1 MDNARMDRSYGNECY
16 SGSDVLRTSIMIA
29 IILWLLVLIFS
40 SMPNNSFYNR
50 CSDAFFS
57 PPEKDV
63 LGGMGSINSKT
74 VKSVD
79 DSEMFKRIDP
89 IPTPPPK
96 LNTKSNFDN
105 DLPNQETPIPTDG
118 TNYSDIAANMAL
130 ESGVVKQHN
139 QYVKQR
145 EKYTGT
151 ASFNPERSDSQDIVP
166 FVGLRKTS
174 YLTPKGESLLD
185 PTARQ
190 VPSVV
195 DPSSLS
201 KPTGL
206 NWNSGG
212 FV

>member
-1 MDNARMDRSYGNECY
+1 MDNPRMDRSYNNECY

-40 SMPNNSFYNR
+40 SMPNNSIYNR
-50 CSDAFFS
+50 CFDPFFS

-79 DSEMFKRIDP
+79 DSEKFKRIDP
-89 IPTPPPK
+89 LPTVMPK
-96 LNTKSNFDN
+96 INTKSNFDN

-174 YLTPKGESLLD
+174 YLTPRGESLLD

>member
-1 MDNARMDRSYGNECY
+1 MDNARMDRGYSNECY

-40 SMPNNSFYNR
+40 SMPSTR
-50 CSDAFFS
+50 CFDPFFS
-57 PPEKDV
+57 PPENDV
-63 LGGMGSINSKT
+63 LGGMNSN
-74 VKSVD
+74 VIKSVD
-79 DSEMFKRIDP
+79 AASIFKGIDP
-89 IPTPPPK
+89 EPTPPPK
-96 LNTKSNFDN
+96 LNNKSTFDN

-174 YLTPKGESLLD
+174 YLTSKGESLLD